1 MRRAYLALCWP
12 SACRDAVVRIQA
24 LEARLGAEC
33 GWRQTASWDGLSL
46 WQPPGAPLP
55 LRRLPHDAGVILG
68 DLFPH
73 PGDPAALSGAL
84 ASRAE
89 PVAFAR
95 RLVRAGWGRYV
106 AILTDPAGS
115 LPHVLRDPSGL
126 VGCVTWSLRDGVEI
140 VASDMTHAPAGFG
153 ANKPFLNWDAIA
165 RFLAAPAAA
174 MTGALFDDIAVV
186 QPGEIVRIGD
196 STRSAEAVWSAA
208 DFAANGHRDLEA
220 AARDAVQRVDACT
233 EALVSRYDR
242 ILMELSGGL
251 DSSILA
257 GTLAAVGCA
266 PRVAAWLNYQDDRP
280 EANESRYARAV
291 TDRVGVELTTPQGW
305 ATPVDE
311 ASLAETARHAWPA
324 IGGVDAGRDRDELA
338 RIGDTGATAIVSGQ
352 GGDGVFF
359 QFPTALVMSDALARD
374 GTRALASP
382 LLAAVA
388 RRTRQSVWSVL
399 RQVRAER
406 TGRAR
411 RPRMASTLL
420 SPAVAAAAET
430 VEHPWVREARA
441 RSLPPAK
448 VLHVQGVAVT
458 HLYGGPSRRLQ
469 AADIL
474 LPLFAQPVV
483 EHGLSIAVPDL
494 AGESY
499 DRPFARHAFRDRLPT
514 EVLQRRSKGDMS
526 TYYGKLAAISLETL
540 RPYLMDGCLAEAG
553 LLDREVLGRT
563 LDPQHLLTGGGG
575 TAMDVLNAAA
585 VEAWVRY
592 WQTRVPD
599 SLDAVR
605 WRWRR

>member
-1 MRRAYLALCWP
+1 MRRAYLILCWR
-12 SACRDAVVRIQA
+12 SASQDAVARAQC
-24 LEARLGAEC
+24 LETRLSADSA
-33 GWRQTASWDGLSL
+33 WRKTWSADGVAL
-46 WQPPGAPLP
+46 WQPAADPLP
-55 LRRLPHDAGVILG
+55 LKVLPHGRGVILG
-68 DLFPH
+68 DLFPNPEGG
-73 PGDPAALSGAL
+73 PGLEAALGSC
-84 ASRAE
+84 AE
-89 PVAFAR
+89 PAAFAR
-95 RLVRAGWGRYV
+95 RLVGAAWGRYV
-106 AILTDPAGS
+106 ALLTDPAAG
-115 LPHVLRDPSGL
+115 LPSVLRDPSGL
-126 VGCVTWSLRDGVEI
+126 VGCATWSLRDGVEI
-140 VASDMTHAPAGFG
+140 VASDMTHAPSGFG
-153 ANKPFLNWDAIA
+153 AHRPFLNWDAIA

-174 MTGALFDDIAVV
+174 MTRSLFDDIAVV
-186 QPGEIVRIGD
+186 QPGELVRVGD
-196 STRSAEAVWSAA
+196 AARPAETIWSAA

-220 AARDAVQRVDACT
+220 AARDAVQRVEACT

-242 ILMELSGGL
+242 VLMELSGGL

-257 GTLAAVGCA
+257 GTLAVAGCT

-280 EANESRYARAV
+280 EADESRYARAV
-291 TDRVGVELTTPQGW
+291 TERIGVELTTPRGW
-305 ATPVDE
+305 ATPIDE
-311 ASLAETARHAWPA
+311 ASLAETARQAWPA

-338 RIGDTGATAIVSGQ
+338 RLRETGASAIVSGQ

-374 GTRALASP
+374 GARALASP

-406 TGRAR
+406 IGRAR

-441 RSLPPAK
+441 RGLPPAK

-499 DRPFARHAFRDRLPT
+499 DRPFARRAFRDRLPC
-514 EVLQRRSKGDMS
+514 EVLQRRAKGDMS
-526 TYYGKLAAISLETL
+526 TYYGKLAAMSLETL

-563 LDPQHLLTGGGG
+563 LDPHHLLTGGGG